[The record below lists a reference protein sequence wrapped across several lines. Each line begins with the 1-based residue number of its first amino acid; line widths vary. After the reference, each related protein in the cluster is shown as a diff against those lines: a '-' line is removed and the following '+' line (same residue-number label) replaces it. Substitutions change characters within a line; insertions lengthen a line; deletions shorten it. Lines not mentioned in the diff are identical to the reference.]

1 MRTYFSSLN
10 PRLPRDVYVLQ
21 AGGLLNAFG
30 NGVVL
35 PFLIIY
41 LHNVRGISLGL
52 AGLAAATQSATA
64 LASGFLGGTLSDR
77 IGPKRVL
84 VGALGVMTIAF
95 ALMPFIRSPWQ
106 AFSVYVVWGLGSGSF
121 WPSQSTLLAALT
133 PPERRSPAYALQRL
147 TMNLG
152 AAIGGIAAGLI
163 ASVAHP
169 GSFTVLFLVNCA
181 SYIAYIFVLARVR
194 TPELHPE
201 RARGTWIAV
210 IRDRTFLAYA
220 ALNAAFMTAAI
231 SLMIELLPAFGK
243 NITHVNEQ
251 EVGVIFA
258 LDAIGIVIF
267 QLPVAKLVE
276 GRRRMRGLAGMGVV
290 WAVSLMIVWAA
301 GVWTTTTVAAA
312 TLAGA
317 MLVFA
322 LGECLHGAI
331 HAPLGVDLAP
341 PQLVGRYLALSSLS
355 WQVGW
360 IIGPAAGGFMLQHAP
375 LALWPAAAGVNLV
388 CAGAALAL
396 EKRLPE
402 RVRRTPHG
410 GEPASLAM
418 PTG

>member
-106 AFSVYVVWGLGSGSF
+106 AFAVYIVWGAGSGSF

-152 AAIGGIAAGLI
+152 AAIGGVAAGLI

-169 GSFTVLFLVNCA
+169 GSFTVLFFVNCA

-402 RVRRTPHG
+402 SVRRTPHG